1 MNANHLLI
9 AIDDSEASE
18 RAVQYVAQIMRGNQD
33 CQILL
38 FHVGAPIPPRLL
50 EHGGAEDPA
59 VEERIEAALDEAQDE
74 WTETAVQ
81 AEQSVFNRAQAILQ
95 QAHFPD
101 YIVQTQ
107 IATPASR
114 QRLETHILD
123 AATTHGCG
131 TIVVSR
137 EASSGLR
144 EWVQS
149 HVADK
154 LVQADHDHAI
164 WVVAG

>member
-1 MNANHLLI
+1 MSANHILI

-18 RAVQYVAQIMRGNQD
+18 RAVQYVAQIMRG
-33 CQILL
+33 
-38 FHVGAPIPPRLL
+38 
-50 EHGGAEDPA
+50 
-59 VEERIEAALDEAQDE
+59 
-74 WTETAVQ
+74 
-81 AEQSVFNRAQAILQ
+81 

-101 YIVQTQ
+101 HVVQTQ

-114 QRLETHILD
+114 PRLETHILD
-123 AATTHGCG
+123 AAKMHDCG

-137 EASSGLR
+137 EASSGLW

-154 LVQADHDHAI
+154 LVQADHGHAI